1 MVVVVALLL
10 IIPKKTATTGGG
22 GGTVTSST
30 VISYVD
36 TRDQYEKHH
45 EEAPRHNYKF
55 TKDKRHCLCVFAVAV
70 DDGGV
75 CSR

>member
-1 MVVVVALLL
+1 MVVVALLL
-10 IIPKKTATTGGG
+10 IIQKKTATTGG

-45 EEAPRHNYKF
+45 EEASRHNYKF

>member
-1 MVVVVALLL
+1 MVVVALLL

-22 GGTVTSST
+22 TVGSST

-75 CSR
+75 CGR